1 MGEPFGARA
10 QTIDLVVHATIGA
23 SLRHPLAAIRDAIGG
38 YHRVIRSTLD
48 QHPDYYKARPL
59 GGIWA
64 SAPYL
69 HNGSV
74 PTLAELLKPPVQRIA
89 QFYVGSREFD
99 PQAVGLAIDNT
110 THATLLDTSLPG
122 NSNVGHIY
130 GTTLGDAD
138 KLDLLEYLKSL

>member
-1 MGEPFGARA
+1 MNNNPIPNASIA
-10 QTIDLVVHATIGA
+10 WATIR
-23 SLRHPLAAIRDAIGG
+23 SLRC
-38 YHRVIRSTLD
+38 RVVS
-48 QHPDYYKARPL
+48 
-59 GGIWA
+59 
-64 SAPYL
+64 
-69 HNGSV
+69 
-74 PTLAELLKPPVQRIA
+74 
-89 QFYVGSREFD
+89 SREFD